1 MKNLFSTGATSAL
14 LAAGFL
20 CFGLQSARAAFIPIA
35 QTDYFQNFD
44 SLEKSGKGKNN
55 KTLPSGWAIAESGD
69 EDSGY
74 RADNGSLKAGGMY
87 SYGANGS
94 TDRALGS
101 LRQGGG
107 NGPQSGNFGVFG
119 ANFQNTSGSAV
130 ARLNISYTGEEWR
143 LGADGRGPDRL
154 QFQYS
159 LNASS
164 LTSGTWI
171 NAPSLN
177 FLTPNLTGVGAHDG
191 NLAVNQT
198 QIAGSI
204 GFLNIPVGGT
214 FWVRWVDANLPG
226 HESEDG
232 LAIDNFSITAIPE
245 AATLAAGF
253 GMSLLLSYVLLKH
266 GAFRRP
272 KVAARGT

>member
-1 MKNLFSTGATSAL
+1 MKNYLNNKVTSAL
-14 LAAGFL
+14 SAAAFICL
-20 CFGLQSARAAFIPIA
+20 GLQSTRAAFIPIT
-35 QTDYFQNFD
+35 QVNYFQNFD
-44 SLEKSGKGKNN
+44 SLAKSGKS
-55 KTLPSGWAIAESGD
+55 KTLPPGWSMFEYGD
-69 EDSGY
+69 SDSQY
-74 RADNGSLKAGGMY
+74 VADNGSLKAGGMY

-107 NGPQSGNFGVFG
+107 DGPQSGNFGVFG
-119 ANFQNTSGSAV
+119 ANFQNTSGGAIT
-130 ARLNISYTGEEWR
+130 RLNVSYTGEEWR
-143 LGADGRGPDRL
+143 LGATGRGQDRL

-171 NAPSLN
+171 NAPSLD

-214 FWVRWVDANLPG
+214 FWVRWVDGNLPG

-232 LAIDNFSITAIPE
+232 LAIDNFSITAVPE
-245 AATLAAGF
+245 TSTLAAGF

-272 KVAARGT
+272 KVAARRT